1 VRRIFK
7 FALSAALGVSGLA
20 GATGLVPRATA
31 QESISVGR
39 FPALSIEEAKQAIET
54 LPGYELELVASEPQ
68 IASPVA
74 MEFDAAGDLW
84 VVEMLDYSEQEHEAL
99 GRVSRLRDRDRDG
112 VMDESEVILKDLS
125 WPTAITCVGD
135 RVWVAAPPQILQ
147 LAMRSE
153 STVILDGLGR
163 QNVQGLANSFRWGLD
178 GRVHLSTSSNGG
190 QLTVPPQSP
199 LRTNRSPRNVSGR
212 DIAVDPT
219 SGSLSDMVGYGQH
232 GMDFSPWGDRFV
244 TSNSDH
250 LQQVIAWYLPELT
263 DASLSKSVAWR
274 RSIAIDGP
282 QAEVFRISPVEPWR
296 TIRTQMR
303 LSGAS
308 IGLLEGG
315 GRASGYFTSATGITI
330 YDGDQWPTSDSL
342 SGDSLLGIVADVGS
356 NLVHRKKLSRKGV
369 AMVGERID
377 EAAEFVRSK
386 DTWFRP
392 VQFAHGPDGCLYIV
406 DMARETIEHPKSL
419 PEPIKSQLDLTS
431 GRNLGRIW
439 RIVARDRPI
448 RRDAPGLDR
457 ANSDKLVET
466 LAHPNGWH
474 RETASQLLVLKQDAT
489 WIPELRT
496 MATSYASPL
505 ARLHAISVLAT
516 MPHGI
521 DTETWLK
528 TVQDPHPKIR
538 LWSLILLPRFVDHLS
553 ASDRKQGFLALRNEQ
568 DLEVRM
574 VAAVRSRM
582 AFGIGSDRSDQ
593 QDQQDQSDREAIAE
607 VLLAW
612 ACSDAG
618 SDDWQCDELRAAVE
632 YAIAGGDV
640 EAFADRV
647 IPILSAQASADSA
660 ASWWDAI
667 LFQLHQ
673 SQRLHTWMERI
684 CASEMSPETTER
696 LMASLSRLVNRRQIT
711 APEARTAVEQFA
723 RNQALDLVKQSIAS
737 EKPSQMSSA
746 DRVAVQLLTML
757 PSEERSTLLNTILN
771 LENKTDLQQAA
782 VDAWLA
788 NDQALQAVVLDR
800 WERLSPPVLN
810 GLFQGLVRSIGG
822 TRLLLDRIDAGKMDS
837 KRIPAWAW
845 QAIRSSTDEGIRK
858 RSAQWD
864 SASVSKW
871 EEIRQPYLEVWKQV
885 GAAERGETHFRK
897 WCASCHRVNGIGV
910 QLGPSLD
917 SYRVRTNEAIA
928 IAIAE
933 PSRDLDPKYEQ
944 HQIRTN
950 DDETYAGLLSA
961 SGTDY
966 IEITSAQN
974 QVSRV
979 AKESIETWTTTG
991 KSFMPDGL
999 LQELG
1004 PAALNDL
1011 IAFLRKTQ

>member
-1 VRRIFK
+1 MRQIRKSV
-7 FALSAALGVSGLA
+7 ACLVLGGL
-20 GATGLVPRATA
+20 GLVAPKSFGPNAYG
-31 QESISVGR
+31 QDSISVGR
-39 FPALSIEEAKQAIET
+39 FPAVSIDEAKQSIET
-54 LPGYELELVASEPQ
+54 LPGYAIELVASEPQ

-74 MEFDAAGDLW
+74 IEFDAAGDLW

-125 WPTAITCVGD
+125 WPTAITCVGEH
-135 RVWVAAPPQILQ
+135 VWVATPPQILQ
-147 LAMRSE
+147 LAMRSG

-199 LRTNRSPRNVSGR
+199 LRIDRSPRNVAGR
-212 DIAVDPT
+212 DIAMNPLN
-219 SGSLSDMVGYGQH
+219 GSLSDLVGYGQH

-263 DASLSKSVAWR
+263 DAPLSKSVAWR
-274 RSIAIDGP
+274 RSIAVDGP

-308 IGLLEGG
+308 VGLLEGG

-330 YDGDQWPTSDSL
+330 YDGDQWPALDST
-342 SGDSLLGIVADVGS
+342 SGDSMLGIVADVGS

-377 EAAEFVRSK
+377 AASEFARSK

-392 VQFAHGPDGCLYIV
+392 VQFANGPDGCLYIV

-439 RIVARDRPI
+439 RIVSRDRPI

-457 ANSDKLVET
+457 ANNAKLIET
-466 LAHPNGWH
+466 LSHPNGWH
-474 RETASQLLVLKQDAT
+474 REAASQLLVLKQDAT

-505 ARLHAISVLAT
+505 ARLHSMSVLAT
-516 MPHGI
+516 LPHGI
-521 DTETWLK
+521 DAETWLK

-538 LWSLILLPRFVDHLS
+538 LWSLILLPRFVDNLS
-553 ASDRKQGFLALRNEQ
+553 ASVLKQGFLALGNER

-574 VAAVRSRM
+574 VAAVRSRTV
-582 AFGIGSDRSDQ
+582 FGTQTDRPDGSDGSDRA
-593 QDQQDQSDREAIAE
+593 AIADL
-607 VLLAW
+607 LLAW
-612 ACSDAG
+612 ACSDVGA
-618 SDDWQCDELRAAVE
+618 DDWQCDELRAAVE
-632 YAIAGGDV
+632 YAIVGGEI
-640 EAFADRV
+640 EAFADRM
-647 IPILSAQASADSA
+647 IPILSAHASAESV

-673 SQRLHTWMERI
+673 SQRLHTWMERFR
-684 CASEMSPETTER
+684 ASEVSPQTAER

-711 APEARTAVEQFA
+711 APEARTAVQQFA
-723 RNQALDLVKQSIAS
+723 RKEALDLVKQSIALAEQS
-737 EKPSQMSSA
+737 RANSA
-746 DRVAVQLLTML
+746 DRVAIQLLTIL
-757 PSEERSTLLNTILN
+757 PAEERLPLLKEMLDRSEKI
-771 LENKTDLQQAA
+771 DLQQAA
-782 VDAWLA
+782 VDAWVA
-788 NDQALQAVVLDR
+788 NDQALQALVMDR

-810 GLFQGLVRSIGG
+810 GLFQALVRSIGG
-822 TRLLLDRIDAGKMDS
+822 TRLLLDRIDSGQLDP

-858 RSAQWD
+858 RATQWD
-864 SASVSKW
+864 GFSVSKW
-871 EEIRQPYLEVWKQV
+871 EEIREPYSQAWKQV
-885 GAAERGETHFRK
+885 GTAEQGEVHFRK
-897 WCASCHRVNGIGV
+897 WCASCHRVNGVGI

-933 PSRDLDPKYEQ
+933 PSRDMDPKYEQ
-944 HQIRTN
+944 HQIRTT

-961 SGTDY
+961 SGTDF

-979 AKESIETWTTTG
+979 ARGSIETWTTTG

-1004 PAALNDL
+1004 PVALNDL
-1011 IAFLRKTQ
+1011 IAFLRSTR

>member
-1 VRRIFK
+1 MV
-7 FALSAALGVSGLA
+7 LGVL
-20 GATGLVPRATA
+20 GLVAANSIGPKLYA
-31 QESISVGR
+31 QDSISVGR
-39 FPALSIEEAKQAIET
+39 FPALSIDQAKQAIET
-54 LPGYELELVASEPQ
+54 LPGYAIELVASEPQ

-74 MEFDAAGDLW
+74 IEFDAAGDLW
-84 VVEMLDYSEQEHEAL
+84 VVEMLDYSEQEQEAL

-147 LAMRSE
+147 MAMRSE
-153 STVILDGLGR
+153 SRVILDGLGR

-212 DIAVDPT
+212 DIAVDPI

-250 LQQVIAWYLPELT
+250 LQQVVAWYLPELT

-342 SGDSLLGIVADVGS
+342 AGDSLLGIVADVGS

-392 VQFAHGPDGCLYIV
+392 VQFANGPDGCLYIV

-439 RIVARDRPI
+439 RIVSRDRPI

-457 ANSDKLVET
+457 ADSDKLVEA

-505 ARLHAISVLAT
+505 ARLHSMSVLAT
-516 MPHGI
+516 MPRGI
-521 DTETWLK
+521 DAETWLK

-553 ASDRKQGFLALRNEQ
+553 ASDLRQGFLALRNER

-582 AFGIGSDRSDQ
+582 VFGTQTDRSDRSDRS
-593 QDQQDQSDREAIAE
+593 DQSDREAIADL
-607 VLLAW
+607 LLAW

-618 SDDWQCDELRAAVE
+618 
-632 YAIAGGDV
+632 
-640 EAFADRV
+640 ADY
-647 IPILSAQASADSA
+647 
-660 ASWWDAI
+660 
-667 LFQLHQ
+667 
-673 SQRLHTWMERI
+673 SQ
-684 CASEMSPETTER
+684 
-696 LMASLSRLVNRRQIT
+696 
-711 APEARTAVEQFA
+711 
-723 RNQALDLVKQSIAS
+723 
-737 EKPSQMSSA
+737 
-746 DRVAVQLLTML
+746 
-757 PSEERSTLLNTILN
+757 
-771 LENKTDLQQAA
+771 
-782 VDAWLA
+782 
-788 NDQALQAVVLDR
+788 
-800 WERLSPPVLN
+800 
-810 GLFQGLVRSIGG
+810 
-822 TRLLLDRIDAGKMDS
+822 
-837 KRIPAWAW
+837 
-845 QAIRSSTDEGIRK
+845 
-858 RSAQWD
+858 
-864 SASVSKW
+864 
-871 EEIRQPYLEVWKQV
+871 
-885 GAAERGETHFRK
+885 
-897 WCASCHRVNGIGV
+897 
-910 QLGPSLD
+910 
-917 SYRVRTNEAIA
+917 
-928 IAIAE
+928 
-933 PSRDLDPKYEQ
+933 
-944 HQIRTN
+944 
-950 DDETYAGLLSA
+950 
-961 SGTDY
+961 
-966 IEITSAQN
+966 
-974 QVSRV
+974 
-979 AKESIETWTTTG
+979 
-991 KSFMPDGL
+991 
-999 LQELG
+999 
-1004 PAALNDL
+1004 
-1011 IAFLRKTQ
+1011 

>member
-1 VRRIFK
+1 MRRIHK
-7 FALSAALGVSGLA
+7 FAFGVVLVAVGLA
-20 GATGLVPRATA
+20 GAPGLGPSTSA
-31 QESISVGR
+31 QDSISVGR
-39 FPALSIEEAKQAIET
+39 FPALSIDEAKQAIET
-54 LPGYELELVASEPQ
+54 LPGFELELVASEPQ

-99 GRVSRLRDRDRDG
+99 GRVSRLRDRNRDG
-112 VMDESEVILKDLS
+112 VMDESEVMIKDLS
-125 WPTAITCVGD
+125 WPTAITCIGD
-135 RVWVAAPPQILQ
+135 RVWVATPPQILQ

-190 QLTVPPQSP
+190 QLTVSPQSP
-199 LRTNRSPRNVSGR
+199 LRTARSPRNVSGR
-212 DIAVDPT
+212 DIAVDPI
-219 SGSLSDMVGYGQH
+219 SGSLSDLVGYGQH

-250 LQQVIAWYLPELT
+250 LQQVVAWYLPELT

-274 RSIAIDGP
+274 RSIAVDGP

-330 YDGDQWPTSDSL
+330 YDGDQWPMPDSFA
-342 SGDSLLGIVADVGS
+342 GDSLLGIVADVGS
-356 NLVHRKKLSRKGV
+356 NLVHRKKLSRKGI

-377 EAAEFVRSK
+377 KAAEFVRSK

-419 PEPIKSQLDLTS
+419 PEPIKSRLDLTS

-439 RIVARDRPI
+439 RIVSRDSPI
-448 RRDAPGLDR
+448 RRDPPGLDR
-457 ANSDKLVET
+457 ADTATLVET

-496 MATSYASPL
+496 MAMSYASPL
-505 ARLHAISVLAT
+505 ARLHSMSVLAT

-521 DTETWLK
+521 DAQTWLQ
-528 TVQDPHPKIR
+528 TLQDPHPKIR
-538 LWSLILLPRFVDHLS
+538 LWSLILLPRFRDQLS
-553 ASDRKQGFLALRNEQ
+553 ANDLRQGFLALRNER

-574 VAAVRSRM
+574 AAAVRSRM
-582 AFGIGSDRSDQ
+582 AFGIETDRSDR
-593 QDQQDQSDREAIAE
+593 SDREAIAE
-607 VLLAW
+607 LLLAW
-612 ACSDAG
+612 TG
-618 SDDWQCDELRAAVE
+618 SDVGSYDWQCDELRAAVE
-632 YAIAGGDV
+632 YAIAGGSV
-640 EAFADRV
+640 ELFADRM
-647 IPILSAQASADSA
+647 IPVLCAQGSAESVAP
-660 ASWWDAI
+660 WWDAI

-673 SQRLHTWMERI
+673 SQQLHTWMDRFL
-684 CASEMSPETTER
+684 ASEIPPQAINR
-696 LMASLSRLVNRRQIT
+696 LMASLSRLVNRKQIT
-711 APEARTAVEQFA
+711 APEARTAVQQFA
-723 RNQALDLVKQSIAS
+723 RDHALDRVKQSIAL
-737 EKPSQMSSA
+737 EKPSQAAAA
-746 DRVAVQLLTML
+746 DLVAIQLLSIL
-757 PSEERSTLLNTILN
+757 PAEERSPLLNAILDRG
-771 LENKTDLQQAA
+771 EKIDLQQSA
-782 VDAWLA
+782 VEAWLA
-788 NDQALQAVVLDR
+788 NDPGLQELVLDR
-800 WERLSPPVLN
+800 WQRLSPPVLN
-810 GLFQGLVRSIGG
+810 SLFQGLVRSIAG
-822 TRLLLDRIDAGKMDS
+822 TRMLLDRIDAGQLDP
-837 KRIPAWAW
+837 KRVPAWAW
-845 QAIRSSTDEGIRK
+845 QVIRSSTDEGIRK
-858 RSAQWD
+858 RSARWD
-864 SASVSKW
+864 VASISKW
-871 EEIRQPYLEVWKQV
+871 EEIREPYIEAWKQV
-885 GAAERGETHFRK
+885 GVAELGETHFRK

-944 HQIRTN
+944 HQIRTL

-961 SGTDY
+961 SGADS
-966 IEITSAQN
+966 IEITTAQN
-974 QVSRV
+974 QVARV
-979 AKESIETWTTTG
+979 DKASIETWSTTG

-999 LQELG
+999 IQELE
-1004 PAALNDL
+1004 PQALNDL
-1011 IAFLRKTQ
+1011 IAFLRGAE